1 MKEHGHIMSRLSSI
15 QVLVIGFFGIIT
27 LGTILLL
34 LPIATRDG
42 ETTTF
47 INAFFTA
54 TSATC
59 VTGLVVFDTYTHWTL
74 FGQSVILAMIQIGGL
89 GFMSV
94 ATFLSLAFR
103 RKISLKERGIIQEA
117 MNMPEIAG
125 VVRLMRHVLI
135 GTVFFELCGAIIFS
149 IRFIPIMGV
158 ARGIYTA
165 VFHSVSSFCNAGFDL
180 FGRFEP
186 GSSLE
191 LFNDDLLINIV
202 TMALIVIGGIGF
214 YVWEDIHRNGFHFK
228 KYKLHSKMVIS
239 MTLALIV
246 IPAVLFFVL
255 ERNNAYKDF
264 STPQA
269 IMSASFQSVTLR
281 TAGFSTVHPSQLSDS
296 SALLGCVLMLIGGSP
311 GSTAGGIKTT
321 SFMILILG
329 VVSMLAKR
337 DSITSFKRRLPHG
350 YLTKVSAI
358 LTMYLFFALLS
369 VGTICAVDSIH
380 LRESLFQVFSAI
392 GTVGVD
398 MTNTGDLSCLSK
410 VILSILMFFGRI
422 GGLSLALAFAKPI
435 TARPIK
441 YPTEKISVG

>member
-1 MKEHGHIMSRLSSI
+1 MSKLSSI

-34 LPIATRDG
+34 LPFATRDG
-42 ETTTF
+42 ETTT
-47 INAFFTA
+47 IIDAIFTA

-59 VTGLVVFDTYTHWTL
+59 VTGLVVHDTYTHWTL
-74 FGQSVILAMIQIGGL
+74 FGQATILTMIQIGGL

-94 ATFLSLAFR
+94 ATFLSLALR

-149 IRFIPIMGV
+149 IKFIPIMGIS
-158 ARGIYTA
+158 RGIYTA

-191 LFNDDLLINIV
+191 LFNNDVIINV
-202 TMALIVIGGIGF
+202 ATMALIIIGGIGF
-214 YVWEDIHRNGFHFK
+214 YVWEDIHTNGFHFK

-239 MTLALIV
+239 MTIVLILV
-246 IPAVLFFVL
+246 PAVLFFVL

-281 TAGFSTVHPSQLSDS
+281 TAGFSTVHPSKLTDS
-296 SALLGCVLMLIGGSP
+296 SSLLGCVLMLIGGSP

-321 SFMILILG
+321 SFMILMLG

-337 DSITSFKRRLPHG
+337 DSITAYKRRLPHG

-369 VGTICAVDSIH
+369 VGIICAVDTIH
-380 LRESLFQVFSAI
+380 LREALFQVFSAI

-398 MTNTGDLSCLSK
+398 MTNTGCLSSLPK

-422 GGLSLALAFAKPI
+422 GGLSLALAFSKPI
-435 TARPIK
+435 TAPPTK

>member
-1 MKEHGHIMSRLSSI
+1 MISKLSSI
-15 QVLVIGFFGIIT
+15 QILVIGFFVIIT

-34 LPIATRDG
+34 LPCATRDG
-42 ETTTF
+42 ETTNF

-59 VTGLVVFDTYTHWTL
+59 VTGLAVFDTYSHWTL
-74 FGQSVILAMIQIGGL
+74 FGQITILSMIQIGGL
-89 GFMSV
+89 GFMSI
-94 ATFLSLAFR
+94 ATFLSLAMR
-103 RKISLKERGIIQEA
+103 RKITLKERGIIQEA
-117 MNMPEIAG
+117 LNMPEIAG
-125 VVRLMRHVLI
+125 VVRLMKHVLF
-135 GTVFFELCGAIIFS
+135 GTVLFELCGAIIFS
-149 IRFIPIMGV
+149 IRFVPIMGF
-158 ARGIYTA
+158 ARGVYTA

-180 FGRFEP
+180 FGRLNS
-186 GSSLE
+186 GSSME
-191 LFNDDLLINIV
+191 YFNGDVLINVV

-214 YVWEDIHRNGFHFK
+214 YVWEDIHRNGLHFK

-239 MTLALIV
+239 MTLVLIV

-255 ERNNAYKDF
+255 ERNHAYKGF

-281 TAGFSTVHPSQLSDS
+281 TAGFSTVASSQLTDS
-296 SALLGCVLMLIGGSP
+296 SSLLGCVLMLIGGSP

-329 VVSMLAKR
+329 VFSIISKR
-337 DSITSFKRRLPHG
+337 DSITAFKRRLPHG
-350 YLTKVSAI
+350 YLSKVLAI

-369 VGTICAVDSIH
+369 VGIICAIDPIE

-398 MTNTGDLSCLSK
+398 MTDTGALSNIPK

-422 GGLSLALAFAKPI
+422 GGLSLALAFSKPI
-435 TARPIK
+435 VSPPVK
-441 YPTEKISVG
+441 YPMEKISVG

>member
-1 MKEHGHIMSRLSSI
+1 MSKLSSI

-47 INAFFTA
+47 VNALFTA

-74 FGQSVILAMIQIGGL
+74 FGQAIILAMIQIGGL

-103 RKISLKERGIIQEA
+103 RKITLKERGIIQEA

-186 GSSLE
+186 GSSME
-191 LFNDDLLINIV
+191 TFNGDFLINIV

-214 YVWEDIHRNGFHFK
+214 YVWEDIHKNGFHFK

-239 MTLALIV
+239 MTVALII

-269 IMSASFQSVTLR
+269 IMSAGFQSVTLR

-296 SALLGCVLMLIGGSP
+296 SALLGCVLMLVGGSP

-321 SFMILILG
+321 SFMVLILG

-350 YLTKVSAI
+350 YLSKVSAI
-358 LTMYLFFALLS
+358 LTMYLFFALVS
-369 VGTICAVDSIH
+369 VGIICAVDSIH

-398 MTNTGDLSCLSK
+398 MTNTGDLSNIPK
-410 VILSILMFFGRI
+410 IILSILMFFGRI

-435 TARPIK
+435 TASPVK

>member
-1 MKEHGHIMSRLSSI
+1 MFMSKLSSI
-15 QVLVIGFFGIIT
+15 QILVIGFFGIIT
-27 LGTILLL
+27 LGSILLM

-42 ETTTF
+42 ETTTL
-47 INAFFTA
+47 INAIFTA

-59 VTGLVVFDTYTHWTL
+59 VTGLVVYDTYAHWTL
-74 FGQSVILAMIQIGGL
+74 FGQATILTMIQIGGL

-94 ATFLSLAFR
+94 ATFLSIALR

-135 GTVFFELCGAIIFS
+135 GTVCFELCGAVIFCFK
-149 IRFIPIMGV
+149 FIPIMGI
-158 ARGIYTA
+158 ARGIYTS

-180 FGRFEP
+180 FGRIEP
-186 GSSLE
+186 CSSLE
-191 LFNDDLLINIV
+191 HFNDDVLINIV
-202 TMALIVIGGIGF
+202 TIALIVIGGIGF
-214 YVWEDIHRNGFHFK
+214 YVWEDIHKNGIHFK
-228 KYKLHSKMVIS
+228 RYKLHSKMVIS
-239 MTLALIV
+239 MTLFLIIV
-246 IPAVLFFVL
+246 PAILFFVL

-269 IMSASFQSVTLR
+269 MMSAGFQSVTLR
-281 TAGFSTVHPSQLSDS
+281 TAGFSTVHPSNLSES
-296 SALLGCVLMLIGGSP
+296 SSLLGCVLMLIGGSP

-321 SFMILILG
+321 SFMVLILG

-337 DSITSFKRRLPHG
+337 DSITAFKRRLPHG
-350 YLTKVSAI
+350 FLTKVSAI
-358 LTMYLFFALLS
+358 LTMYLFFAFIS
-369 VGTICAVDSIH
+369 VGIICAVDSVN
-380 LRESLFQVFSAI
+380 LKEGLFQVFSAI

-398 MTNTGDLSCLSK
+398 MTDTALASNITK
-410 VILSILMFFGRI
+410 AILSVLMFFGRI

-435 TARPIK
+435 TASPIK

>member
-1 MKEHGHIMSRLSSI
+1 MSKLSSI

-27 LGTILLL
+27 LGTILLM
-34 LPIATRDG
+34 LPFATRDG
-42 ETTTF
+42 ETTT
-47 INAFFTA
+47 IIDAIFTA

-59 VTGLVVFDTYTHWTL
+59 VTGLVVHDTYTHWTL
-74 FGQSVILAMIQIGGL
+74 FGQATILTMIQIGGL

-94 ATFLSLAFR
+94 ATFLSLALR

-149 IRFIPIMGV
+149 IKFIPIMGIS
-158 ARGIYTA
+158 RGIYTA

-191 LFNDDLLINIV
+191 FFNNDVIINV
-202 TMALIVIGGIGF
+202 ATMALIIIGGIGF
-214 YVWEDIHRNGFHFK
+214 YVWEDIHINGFHFK

-239 MTLALIV
+239 MTIVLILV
-246 IPAVLFFVL
+246 PAVLFFVL

-281 TAGFSTVHPSQLSDS
+281 TAGFSTVHPSHLTDS
-296 SALLGCVLMLIGGSP
+296 SSLLGCVLMLIGGSP

-329 VVSMLAKR
+329 VVSMLGKR
-337 DSITSFKRRLPHG
+337 DSITAYKRRLPHG

-369 VGTICAVDSIH
+369 VGIICAVDTIH
-380 LRESLFQVFSAI
+380 LREAMFQVFSAI

-398 MTNTGDLSCLSK
+398 MTNTGCLSSLSK

-422 GGLSLALAFAKPI
+422 GGLSLALAFSKPI
-435 TARPIK
+435 MAPPTK

>member
-1 MKEHGHIMSRLSSI
+1 MMNKLSSI
-15 QVLVIGFFGIIT
+15 QVLVIGFFIIIT
-27 LGTILLL
+27 LGTILLM

-47 INAFFTA
+47 INAVFTA

-59 VTGLVVFDTYTHWTL
+59 VTGLAVYDTYSHWTL
-74 FGQSVILAMIQIGGL
+74 FGQVTILSMIQIGGL

-94 ATFLSLAFR
+94 ATFLSLAVR

-117 MNMPEIAG
+117 LNMPQIAG
-125 VVRLMRHVLI
+125 VVRLMRQVLF
-135 GTVFFELCGAIIFS
+135 GTVFFELFGAIIFS
-149 IRFIPIMGV
+149 IRFVPLMGI

-180 FGRFEP
+180 FGRLNK
-186 GSSLE
+186 GASLE
-191 LFNDDLLINIV
+191 YFNDDILINV
-202 TMALIVIGGIGF
+202 ATMALIIIGGIGF
-214 YVWEDIHRNGFHFK
+214 YVWDDIHRNGFHFK
-228 KYKLHSKMVIS
+228 RYKLHSKMVIS
-239 MTLALIV
+239 MTAALII
-246 IPAVLFFVL
+246 IPAVLFFFL
-255 ERNNAYKDF
+255 ERNHAYKDF
-264 STPQA
+264 STSQA

-281 TAGFSTVHPSQLSDS
+281 TAGFSTVAPSKLTDS
-296 SALLGCVLMLIGGSP
+296 SSLLGCVLMLVGGSP

-321 SFMILILG
+321 SLMILILG
-329 VVSMLAKR
+329 VLSMMSKR
-337 DSITSFKRRLPHG
+337 DSITTFKRRLSHA

-358 LTMYLFFALLS
+358 LTMYLFFAVLS
-369 VGTICAVDSIH
+369 AGIICAVDPIQ

-398 MTNTGDLSCLSK
+398 MTDTGALSILPK

-435 TARPIK
+435 VSPPIK
-441 YPTEKISVG
+441 YPMEKISVG

>member
-1 MKEHGHIMSRLSSI
+1 MMNKLSSI
-15 QVLVIGFFGIIT
+15 QVLVIGFVAIIT
-27 LGTILLL
+27 LGTILLMM
-34 LPIATRDG
+34 PFATRDG
-42 ETTTF
+42 EVTTL

-59 VTGLVVFDTYTHWTL
+59 VTGLVVYDTYCHWTL
-74 FGQSVILAMIQIGGL
+74 FGQVTILSMIQIGGL

-94 ATFLSLAFR
+94 ATLLSLAMR

-117 MNMPEIAG
+117 LNMPEIAG
-125 VVRLMRHVLI
+125 VVKIMKKVLF
-135 GTVFFELCGAIIFS
+135 GTVLFEFLGAVIFS
-149 IRFIPIMGV
+149 IRFVPIMGF

-180 FGRFEP
+180 FGRIEP

-191 LFNDDLLINIV
+191 YFNSDVLINVV
-202 TMALIVIGGIGF
+202 TMALIIIGGIGF
-214 YVWEDIHRNGFHFK
+214 YVWADIRTNGLHFK

-239 MTLALIV
+239 MTIALII
-246 IPAVLFFVL
+246 IPAIIFFAL
-255 ERNNAYKDF
+255 ERNHAYKDF

-281 TAGFSTVHPSQLSDS
+281 TAGFSTVAPAHLTDS

-329 VVSMLAKR
+329 VFSIISKR
-337 DSITSFKRRLPHG
+337 DSITAFKRRLPHG
-350 YLTKVSAI
+350 YLSKVLAI

-369 VGTICAVDSIH
+369 VGIICAVDPIQ

-398 MTNTGDLSCLSK
+398 MTDTGALSNLPK
-410 VILSILMFFGRI
+410 IILSILMFFGRI
-422 GGLSLALAFAKPI
+422 GGLSLALAFS
-435 TARPIK
+435 RPVAAPPVK

>member
-1 MKEHGHIMSRLSSI
+1 MNKLSSI

-27 LGTILLL
+27 FGTILLM
-34 LPIATRDG
+34 LPFATRDG
-42 ETTTF
+42 ETTT
-47 INAFFTA
+47 IIDAIFTA

-59 VTGLVVFDTYTHWTL
+59 VTGLVVHDTYTHWTL
-74 FGQSVILAMIQIGGL
+74 FGQATILTMIQIGGL

-94 ATFLSLAFR
+94 ATFLSLALR

-125 VVRLMRHVLI
+125 AVRLMRHVLI
-135 GTVFFELCGAIIFS
+135 GTVFFELCGAVIFS
-149 IRFIPIMGV
+149 IKFIPIMGI
-158 ARGIYTA
+158 ARGIYTS

-191 LFNDDLLINIV
+191 YFNDDVLINIV
-202 TMALIVIGGIGF
+202 TMALIIIGGIGF
-214 YVWEDIHRNGFHFK
+214 YVWEDIHANGIHFK

-239 MTLALIV
+239 MTIVLILV
-246 IPAVLFFVL
+246 PAILFFVL

-281 TAGFSTVHPSQLSDS
+281 TAGFSTVHPSNLTDS

-329 VVSMLAKR
+329 VVAMLAKR
-337 DSITSFKRRLPHG
+337 DSITAYKRRLPHG

-369 VGTICAVDSIH
+369 VGIICAVDSIH
-380 LRESLFQVFSAI
+380 LREALFQVFSAI

-398 MTNTGDLSCLSK
+398 MTNTGNMTSVSK
-410 VILSILMFFGRI
+410 MILSILMFFGRI

-435 TARPIK
+435 MSSPIK

>member
-1 MKEHGHIMSRLSSI
+1 MMNKLSSI
-15 QVLVIGFFGIIT
+15 QVLVIGFFIIIT
-27 LGTILLL
+27 LGTILLM

-47 INAFFTA
+47 INAVFTA

-59 VTGLVVFDTYTHWTL
+59 VTGLAVYDTYSHWTL
-74 FGQSVILAMIQIGGL
+74 FGQVTILSMIQIGGL

-94 ATFLSLAFR
+94 ATFLSLAVR

-117 MNMPEIAG
+117 LNMPQIAG
-125 VVRLMRHVLI
+125 VVRLMRQVLF
-135 GTVFFELCGAIIFS
+135 GTVFFELFGAIIFS
-149 IRFIPIMGV
+149 IRFVPLMGI

-180 FGRFEP
+180 FGRLNK
-186 GSSLE
+186 GASLE
-191 LFNDDLLINIV
+191 YFNDDILINV
-202 TMALIVIGGIGF
+202 ATMALIIIGGIGF
-214 YVWEDIHRNGFHFK
+214 YVWDDIHRNGFHFK
-228 KYKLHSKMVIS
+228 RYKLHSKMVIS
-239 MTLALIV
+239 MTAALII
-246 IPAVLFFVL
+246 IPAVLFFFL
-255 ERNNAYKDF
+255 ERNHAYKDF
-264 STPQA
+264 STSQA

-281 TAGFSTVHPSQLSDS
+281 TAGFSTVAPSKLTDS
-296 SALLGCVLMLIGGSP
+296 SSLLGCVLMLVGGSP

-321 SFMILILG
+321 SLMILILG
-329 VVSMLAKR
+329 VLSMMSKR
-337 DSITSFKRRLPHG
+337 DSITTFKRRLSHA

-358 LTMYLFFALLS
+358 LTMYLFFAILS
-369 VGTICAVDSIH
+369 AGIICAVDPIQ

-398 MTNTGDLSCLSK
+398 MTDTGALSILPK

-435 TARPIK
+435 VSPPIK
-441 YPTEKISVG
+441 YPMEKISVG

>member
-1 MKEHGHIMSRLSSI
+1 MSKLSSI

-27 LGTILLL
+27 LGTILLM
-34 LPIATRDG
+34 LPFATRDG
-42 ETTTF
+42 ETTT
-47 INAFFTA
+47 IIDAIFTA

-59 VTGLVVFDTYTHWTL
+59 VTGLVVHDTYTHWTL
-74 FGQSVILAMIQIGGL
+74 FGQATILTMIQIGGL

-94 ATFLSLAFR
+94 ATFLSLALR

-149 IRFIPIMGV
+149 IKFIPIMGIS
-158 ARGIYTA
+158 RGIYTA

-186 GSSLE
+186 SSSLE
-191 LFNDDLLINIV
+191 FFNNDVIINV
-202 TMALIVIGGIGF
+202 ATMALIIIGGIGF
-214 YVWEDIHRNGFHFK
+214 YVWEDIHINGFHFK

-239 MTLALIV
+239 MTIVLILV
-246 IPAVLFFVL
+246 PAVLFFVL

-281 TAGFSTVHPSQLSDS
+281 TAGFSTVHPSHLTDS
-296 SALLGCVLMLIGGSP
+296 SSLLGCVLMLIGGSP

-329 VVSMLAKR
+329 VVSMLGKR
-337 DSITSFKRRLPHG
+337 DSITAYKRRLPHG

-369 VGTICAVDSIH
+369 VGIICAVDTIH
-380 LRESLFQVFSAI
+380 LREAMFQVFSAI

-398 MTNTGDLSCLSK
+398 MTNTGCLSSLSK

-422 GGLSLALAFAKPI
+422 GGLSLALAFSKPI
-435 TARPIK
+435 MAPPTK

>member
-1 MKEHGHIMSRLSSI
+1 MINKLSSI
-15 QVLVIGFFGIIT
+15 QVLVIGFFMIIT
-27 LGTILLL
+27 LGTILLM
-34 LPIATRDG
+34 LPFATRDG
-42 ETTTF
+42 EVTTL

-59 VTGLVVFDTYTHWTL
+59 VTGLVVYDTYSHWTL
-74 FGQSVILAMIQIGGL
+74 FGQVTILSMIQIGGL

-94 ATFLSLAFR
+94 ATFLSLAMR

-117 MNMPEIAG
+117 LNMPEIAG
-125 VVRLMRHVLI
+125 VVRLMKNVLF
-135 GTVFFELCGAIIFS
+135 GTVLFELLGAIIFS
-149 IRFIPIMGV
+149 IRFVPIMGL

-180 FGRFEP
+180 FGRIKP

-191 LFNDDLLINIV
+191 YFNSDILINVV
-202 TMALIVIGGIGF
+202 TMALIIIGGIGF
-214 YVWEDIHRNGFHFK
+214 YVWADIRRNGIHLK

-239 MTLALIV
+239 MTIALII
-246 IPAVLFFVL
+246 IPAIIFFVL
-255 ERNNAYKDF
+255 ERNHAYKDF
-264 STPQA
+264 STSQA
-269 IMSASFQSVTLR
+269 IMSAGFQSVTLR
-281 TAGFSTVHPSQLSDS
+281 TAGFSTVAPSKLTDS

-329 VVSMLAKR
+329 VFAMISKR
-337 DSITSFKRRLPHG
+337 DSITAFKRRLPHG
-350 YLTKVSAI
+350 YLSKVLAI
-358 LTMYLFFALLS
+358 LTMYLSFALLS
-369 VGTICAVDSIH
+369 VGIICAVDPIQ

-398 MTNTGDLSCLSK
+398 MTDTGALSNLPK
-410 VILSILMFFGRI
+410 IILSILMFFGRI
-422 GGLSLALAFAKPI
+422 GGLSLALAFSKPI
-435 TARPIK
+435 TAPPVK